1 MQKTWLCWLL
11 LTASST
17 SLADW
22 RPDKINLAFGQFISP
37 LVERKAKIDQY
48 RLSINWELTEALWSS
63 DHVLLQSY
71 MELAFS
77 KWVSKLSDDSRR
89 MGAKSAR
96 QASFSPV
103 FRFIGNSATSPFLDV
118 GVGISYQSEA
128 DLEQRHPSGIN
139 MGGNWQ
145 FETRLMFGMNLGAT
159 PYALSYGWMHY
170 SNASLASINEGLD
183 FQTLQLTYRF

>member
-89 MGAKSAR
+89 TGAKSAR

-103 FRFIGNSATSPFLDV
+103 FALLVTVQRRLFWMWVLVSATKVRRIL
-118 GVGISYQSEA
+118 
-128 DLEQRHPSGIN
+128 
-139 MGGNWQ
+139 
-145 FETRLMFGMNLGAT
+145 
-159 PYALSYGWMHY
+159 
-170 SNASLASINEGLD
+170 SNA
-183 FQTLQLTYRF
+183 TLRALTWAATGNLKRA